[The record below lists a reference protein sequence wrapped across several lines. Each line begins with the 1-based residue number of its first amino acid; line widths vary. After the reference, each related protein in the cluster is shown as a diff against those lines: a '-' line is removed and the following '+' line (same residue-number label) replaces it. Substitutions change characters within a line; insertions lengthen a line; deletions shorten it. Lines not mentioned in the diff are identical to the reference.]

1 MMAHKSNQKA
11 AVSCR
16 IFVGGV
22 PIKMDESM
30 PLIYLETLRD
40 YFSVYGQVSY
50 LKLAKNKKTKEP
62 LGFGFLEFTDEE
74 VSEIVLNEKHM
85 INGREVSR

>member
-1 MMAHKSNQKA
+1 MARKTNQKT
-11 AVSCR
+11 AVACR

-30 PLIYLETLRD
+30 PPIYLETLRE

-62 LGFGFLEFTDEE
+62 LGFGFLEFSDEA
-74 VSEIVLNEKHM
+74 VSEVVLNEKHL
-85 INGREVSR
+85 INSREVSR